1 MFTEV
6 YLKTTNPVRSFSQ
19 VFYGPIFIGILM
31 SIIFHTIV
39 YSSFVNMFSFVFAGK
54 MLSAAINT
62 RLLCTLSLIMLFG
75 FVARFLHVKEIYKA
89 YNQDLEKTRN
99 HLDKLYISWIFIS

>member
-6 YLKTTNPVRSFSQ
+6 YLKTTNPLLSLSHF
-19 VFYGPIFIGILM
+19 FNGPMLTNIFM
-31 SIIFHTIV
+31 SIVFHTIA

-54 MLSAAINT
+54 ILSSAINA
-62 RLLCTLSLIMLFG
+62 RLLFTLSLIMLFG

-99 HLDKLYISWIFIS
+99 HLDKLYITWIFIS